1 MVDAMEKE
9 TRTIRQEVLK
19 LCWYMRGGLTYEE
32 GMQLNQSERDIINE
46 IVKDNLETTK
56 KSGMPFFWSL
66 LQYVFL
72 FGKTLLTYWELL
84 SEVLCVS
91 LKLTHIF
98 LFDLF

>member
-1 MVDAMEKE
+1 
-9 TRTIRQEVLK
+9 
-19 LCWYMRGGLTYEE
+19 
-32 GMQLNQSERDIINE
+32 
-46 IVKDNLETTK
+46 LETTK